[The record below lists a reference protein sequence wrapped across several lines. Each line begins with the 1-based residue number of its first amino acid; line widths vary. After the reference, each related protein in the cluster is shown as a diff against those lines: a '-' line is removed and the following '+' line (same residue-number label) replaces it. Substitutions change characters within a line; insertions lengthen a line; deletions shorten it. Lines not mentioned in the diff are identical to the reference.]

1 MLTEPLLSPSWPQ
14 KDRIGWVCGVADSMH
29 LHLLERGCVMSSQR
43 LFVCG
48 TSFRR
53 IGFGRM
59 AGFVLGPDDDAA
71 REELK
76 ARLGAEEIVYLA
88 TCNRVEVYVL
98 LPAGQTPDA
107 GALGFQA
114 ACFFAERG
122 ALVGSDDLFARAGQ
136 EALHH
141 LFRVAASLD
150 SLVVGETEIAG
161 QLRRA
166 RDADLA
172 AGRCGKGLNKL
183 IDAAIATSRK
193 VRAKTG
199 VGDTHCS
206 VATIALQKIRK
217 HFGPKGPGVAVAI
230 GVGDMSRKVAQALE
244 KSPGKL
250 LVVNRT
256 RERAEAFCAKHGGI
270 PRSLA
275 EFQANPPGWIDLL
288 FTATAA
294 EEPVVNAEHLAPT
307 LAARAAAGVTRPL
320 IVVDLGLPRDVSPE
334 VDELPGVLAVSMSQL
349 EALSAERQDR
359 LQAEA
364 QAAETLVEAAVHA
377 LRREERFRS
386 LAGESAQALLA
397 SRLSHLSPRDAE
409 TIRRYAE
416 GLAGRMARQP
426 VERAG

>member
-1 MLTEPLLSPSWPQ
+1 
-14 KDRIGWVCGVADSMH
+14 
-29 LHLLERGCVMSSQR
+29 MS
-43 LFVCG
+43 
-48 TSFRR
+48 
-53 IGFGRM
+53 
-59 AGFVLGPDDDAA
+59 GFVLGPDDVAG

-76 ARLGAEEIVYLA
+76 RRLGAEELVYLA
-88 TCNRVEVYVL
+88 TCNRVELYAL
-98 LPAGQTPDA
+98 LPEGVEAAG
-107 GALGFQA
+107 LSFQA

-122 ALVGSDDLFARAGQ
+122 AQVGSEDLFEKTGE

-172 AGRCGKGLNKL
+172 AGRCGKALSKL
-183 IDAAIATSRK
+183 VDTAIATSRK

-217 HFGPKGPGVAVAI
+217 HFGSKGPGVAVAL
-230 GVGDMSRKVAQALE
+230 GVGDMSRKVAQALQTTP
-244 KSPGKL
+244 SKL

-256 RERAEAFCAKHGGI
+256 RSRAESFCAEHGGL
-270 PRSLA
+270 PRSLD

-294 EEPVVNAEHLAPT
+294 EEPVVRVEHLAPA
-307 LAARAAAGVTRPL
+307 LAARKAASVSAPL
-320 IVVDLGLPRDVSPE
+320 IVVDLGLPRDVDPE
-334 VDELPGVLAVSMSQL
+334 VDALEGVLVVSMAQL
-349 EALSAERQDR
+349 ESLSAERQRR
-359 LQAEA
+359 LEIEA
-364 QAAETLVEAAVHA
+364 QAAEVLVEAAVA
-377 LRREERFRS
+377 GVRREEHFRS

-397 SRLSHLSPRDAE
+397 SRLSHLAPQDAE

-416 GLAGRMARQP
+416 GLAARIARQP